1 MLVVLLP
8 AYNEAGSI
16 PPLLPKI
23 ASALG
28 RYEGESMVLL
38 VDDGSSDGTADIALE
53 AGATLGVR
61 VDVERHPRN
70 LGLGRALK
78 TGFRLATELAG
89 QDGYVIA
96 MDTDD
101 THDPALI
108 PLMIERIEG
117 GCDVVIASRYA
128 PGGREVGLSGVRR
141 FLSRGASLL
150 LTIFSPVRGA
160 RDYTCGYRA
169 YRGSILVEAHQVWGD
184 EFIAEEGFVA
194 SAEILLKLG
203 RLGARVGEV
212 PLVLRYDLK
221 GGASK
226 MRVGRTIGRYL
237 RLVTVGRRALSRRRG
252 TAGAAGAAAR

>member
-8 AYNEAGSI
+8 AYNESASI

-23 ASALG
+23 ASAL
-28 RYEGESMVLL
+28 RAYDGESMVLL
-38 VDDGSSDGTADIALE
+38 VDDGSSDRTAEIAVDTGRE
-53 AGATLGVR
+53 LGLR

-70 LGLGRALK
+70 LGLGRALR
-78 TGFRLATELAG
+78 TGFTRAMQLAG
-89 QDGYVIA
+89 TDGYVVA

-101 THDPALI
+101 THDPSLI
-108 PLMIERIEG
+108 PAMIARLEDG
-117 GCDVVIASRYA
+117 YDVVIASRYA

-141 FLSRGASLL
+141 LLSRGASML
-150 LTIFSPVRGA
+150 LTVFSPVRGA

-169 YRGSILVEAHQVWGD
+169 YRGEILRRAHDMWNGA
-184 EFIAEEGFVA
+184 FISEEGFVA

-203 RLGARVGEV
+203 RIGARVAEV

-226 MRVGRTIGRYL
+226 MRVGSTIGRYL
-237 RLVTVGRRALSRRRG
+237 RLVTVGRSALSARR
-252 TAGAAGAAAR
+252 AAASSGAAGRS